1 MTSSDHA
8 KQRDKVA
15 SHTGGDKWLR
25 RGRRPLKSVADML
38 KSVATTSGA
47 CWCQHQYKPD
57 FLIAPATDL
66 CVSRRPPDA
75 RRKSKT
81 PP

>member
-8 KQRDKVA
+8 KRRDKVA

-47 CWCQHQYKPD
+47 CQYKPD
-57 FLIAPATDL
+57 FLIATATDL